1 MSGHPP
7 LARVIFM
14 YQHCP
19 VTLYWTAHGTFSK
32 TSSYSLPPEQFTAHA
47 LALHCVDVDNVSFE
61 LPQGEQGV

>member
-32 TSSYSLPPEQFTAHA
+32 TSSYSLPPEQGTAHA
-47 LALHCVDVDNVSFE
+47 HCVDNVSFE